1 MKSIEG
7 FWIGVI
13 VASGIHGVYNIYIG
27 QNVMIPSII
36 LIIGFLF
43 LELFVLHDLRNN
55 TKYGH
60 IENYMK

>member
-1 MKSIEG
+1 
-7 FWIGVI
+7 
-13 VASGIHGVYNIYIG
+13 
-27 QNVMIPSII
+27 MIPSII